1 MITSWDDMPLECLLK
16 IKTIAQLQ
24 LATEEEKN
32 LRVAA
37 LLAGVDYDSILGIP
51 LENVRELMDNTE
63 FLLEKPV
70 AKKAKRKYELN
81 GRTYTLFKDPVEM
94 TVAQYIDFQALN
106 KEGFDKMPAELLSIF
121 LIPKGHSYNDGYDKD
136 QAVSDMLSMSVTEA
150 LGVVN
155 FFTMRC
161 CKSIKWVEIALKVR
175 MRIRRLLAPKEQKEM
190 WKATEIQLKTIMEAS
205 REMFGLLV
213 WRP

>member
-63 FLLEKPV
+63 FLLE
-70 AKKAKRKYELN
+70 RRRRE
-81 GRTYTLFKDPVEM
+81 
-94 TVAQYIDFQALN
+94 
-106 KEGFDKMPAELLSIF
+106 
-121 LIPKGHSYNDGYDKD
+121 
-136 QAVSDMLSMSVTEA
+136 SMSLT
-150 LGVVN
+150 GGP
-155 FFTMRC
+155 TPYSKTR
-161 CKSIKWVEIALKVR
+161 
-175 MRIRRLLAPKEQKEM
+175 
-190 WKATEIQLKTIMEAS
+190 WK
-205 REMFGLLV
+205 
-213 WRP
+213 